1 MKSMQALFAIIA
13 LAVVLTQAAP
23 VAAIELIIPNLDAA
37 PFEPLPVPVTVKGF
51 SAVAGVELHIEYSTA
66 NLTLDS
72 ITSAY
77 LHDATT
83 NIAIPGKVHVVWE
96 DYTNPITLAD
106 GTALLVMY
114 FTLTG
119 NASGTTAVSFV
130 GNVELVSANG
140 MPFSVSATS
149 GGVNITPSDADDGRN
164 PMPLQFE
171 LLQNFPNPFNPS
183 TTIAYS
189 VAKAADLQLAV
200 FNVAGQVVDR
210 IELGRKAPGMY
221 TLTYLPS
228 NLPSG
233 IYTYRLTGDGIS
245 QSREM
250 ILIK

>member
-1 MKSMQALFAIIA
+1 
-13 LAVVLTQAAP
+13 
-23 VAAIELIIPNLDAA
+23 
-37 PFEPLPVPVTVKGF
+37 
-51 SAVAGVELHIEYSTA
+51 
-66 NLTLDS
+66 
-72 ITSAY
+72 
-77 LHDATT
+77 
-83 NIAIPGKVHVVWE
+83 
-96 DYTNPITLAD
+96 
-106 GTALLVMY
+106 
-114 FTLTG
+114 
-119 NASGTTAVSFV
+119 
-130 GNVELVSANG
+130 

-149 GGVNITPSDADDGRN
+149 CVVNITPSYADDGRN
-164 PMPLQFE
+164 PLPLQFE